1 MFSSISGLYTIVIGH
16 EPGSY
21 QSLTYVTKG
30 NTSIGGE
37 QRKRKSKK
45 NATKPSQDNQRK
57 KKKKRKS
64 VREART
70 KLFCHV
76 AFDHLLGRQEDGRV
90 IGWDGLEGN
99 S

>member
-57 KKKKRKS
+57 KKKNAMSEIATGGPDEIPTNRS
-64 VREART
+64 MQSTTDVVMA
-70 KLFCHV
+70 LAYH
-76 AFDHLLGRQEDGRV
+76 
-90 IGWDGLEGN
+90 
-99 S
+99 

>member
-57 KKKKRKS
+57 KKKKENQFEKPEQNFS
-64 VREART
+64 AM
-70 KLFCHV
+70 
-76 AFDHLLGRQEDGRV
+76 LLL
-90 IGWDGLEGN
+90 ITY
-99 S
+99 